1 VSDENGN
8 RPPEVGEP
16 IAPPSSPVP
25 EFRTMLGMAEG
36 PEPAGR
42 GRRFGT
48 FIVDILCYYVVAF
61 VFGLVLAV
69 AVFIGYGPNVA
80 EVVHAIPRWK
90 LWIVGCIDIFVY
102 YTLFEGIFARTPGKL
117 VFGTKVVS
125 EAGEK
130 PTPRQVLG
138 RSLCRFIPFDA
149 LSFLLDERGWHD
161 KIPGTYVVAVP
172 KKK

>member
-1 VSDENGN
+1 MNEREGQPTGGRESG
-8 RPPEVGEP
+8 PP
-16 IAPPSSPVP
+16 ASPVP

-42 GRRFGT
+42 GLRFGT
-48 FIVDILCYYVVAF
+48 FIVDSFCYYVVAF

-69 AVFIGYGPNVA
+69 AVFIGYGPKGA
-80 EVVHAIPRWK
+80 EMVHAIPRWK
-90 LWIVGCIDIFVY
+90 LWIVGCIDIFVD

-117 VFGTKVVS
+117 VFGTKVIN

-149 LSFLLDERGWHD
+149 LSFLFDERGWHD
-161 KIPGTYVVAVP
+161 KIPGTHVVRVG
-172 KKK
+172 KK